1 MISNKYVDE
10 YINLWKQGKIILN
23 KERIDLFNYL
33 QKHIYSRDDV
43 YFDEQ
48 KIEDCIKFIEKWYF
62 PTLPFQRFIIANIFL
77 IDKNTDEAFF
87 TEFAIFMGRGGGKNG
102 LISAISDFLS
112 TPLHGVKEYHI
123 SIVANSE
130 DQAKTS
136 FDEIRTVLMDN
147 KRNKTGKT
155 PKAPYEVSK
164 AKIIN
169 RATKSVIRYN
179 TSNTKTKDGGREG
192 CVIFDEIHYFFG
204 PEMVNV
210 KRGGLGKKKNRRT
223 FYISTDGFVR
233 EGYIYAMKHKI
244 ASVLSGKVKNSRLFA
259 FYCKLDDPKEV
270 DDRQTW
276 EKANPMLHKPLSEYA
291 KTLLSTIEEEYNDLP
306 FNRSNKP
313 EFMTKR
319 MNLPEV
325 DLEKVIAPWKEILA
339 TNREIP
345 NLDNQMCIGGLDFAN
360 IRDFASV
367 GLLFRK
373 NDDYIWL
380 GHSFVR
386 QGFLDDVKLEPP
398 IKEWEKMG
406 LLTIVDDDV
415 IEIEYIVDWFLKAR
429 EKYGLEKVIADNY
442 RTDIV
447 RRAFEDAG
455 IKLEVLR
462 NPKAIHGLLAPRI
475 DTMFAKHNV
484 IYGDNP
490 LMRWFT
496 NNVAVKVKPDGNK
509 EYIKKD
515 ENRRKTDGF
524 MAFVHALYRAD
535 DIVDKDMSKA
545 LDALMSI
552 DF

>member
-33 QKHIYSRDDV
+33 QTHIYSRDDV

-164 AKIIN
+164 TEIIN

-233 EGYIYAMKHKI
+233 EGYIDAMKHKI

-291 KTLLSTIEEEYNDLP
+291 KTLLSTIEEEYNDL
-306 FNRSNKP
+306 
-313 EFMTKR
+313 
-319 MNLPEV
+319 
-325 DLEKVIAPWKEILA
+325 
-339 TNREIP
+339 
-345 NLDNQMCIGGLDFAN
+345 
-360 IRDFASV
+360 
-367 GLLFRK
+367 
-373 NDDYIWL
+373 
-380 GHSFVR
+380 
-386 QGFLDDVKLEPP
+386 
-398 IKEWEKMG
+398 
-406 LLTIVDDDV
+406 
-415 IEIEYIVDWFLKAR
+415 
-429 EKYGLEKVIADNY
+429 
-442 RTDIV
+442 
-447 RRAFEDAG
+447 
-455 IKLEVLR
+455 
-462 NPKAIHGLLAPRI
+462 
-475 DTMFAKHNV
+475 
-484 IYGDNP
+484 
-490 LMRWFT
+490 
-496 NNVAVKVKPDGNK
+496 
-509 EYIKKD
+509 
-515 ENRRKTDGF
+515 
-524 MAFVHALYRAD
+524 
-535 DIVDKDMSKA
+535 
-545 LDALMSI
+545 
-552 DF
+552 